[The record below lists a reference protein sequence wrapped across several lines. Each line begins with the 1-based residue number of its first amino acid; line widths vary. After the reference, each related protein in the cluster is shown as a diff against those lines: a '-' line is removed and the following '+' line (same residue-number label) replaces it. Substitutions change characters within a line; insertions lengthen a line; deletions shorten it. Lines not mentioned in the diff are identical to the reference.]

1 MFKNINLLSLNDF
14 FLSLNNRKGNFVFF
28 YRFNGIS
35 NDIMGFIKQY
45 YMSARQN
52 GVIIDGRIPNPT
64 PENLN
69 YLSEMLG
76 SDFMLDKAFLD
87 NKLKKW
93 LPRMS
98 DAQRNN
104 ICSAIFS
111 TFEDM
116 LKSGKNQNI
125 IKNAY
130 IKYMCWLYYKFE
142 RIVGQLGADNI
153 PKILY
158 FGDISQYELQLLTAL
173 SRAGADIVLLNSS
186 GEQNYLKLDS
196 QSTFSTLYNINS
208 GFPQDFSLKQIQK
221 SISDDQNR
229 QRMFGESP
237 NLKPCTNAWLEK
249 PELNEILKTNRG
261 DNKEFFYNAF
271 IVQYGVEDTLLFSS
285 DMCAFYQNLK
295 NRNLLVINNQ
305 LTPPSTDEINTVKRT
320 NYQNIEQ
327 LASHLSQNISYPNN
341 KELEKIMKKAFIDI
355 LLNSQKENTIQKLTS
370 KAVYLLCWLKRYQK
384 DLFTNWNVNSPS
396 AVFILFHP
404 SPSANEELFLN
415 FLSHLPVDVLVIMP
429 DLSQSFTFSGENL
442 LEIRYTNSVSVTAF
456 PSAPAKMKVSTAA
469 YQAEREMDTLLY
481 SDSGMYRD
489 KQHTKADIVTL
500 QTMYEEIFILWEQE
514 LKYRTGFSANG
525 ESVSMPVLFSK
536 VSGVKNGSVSD
547 YWLNIKKL
555 ITPNTIVINS
565 LPWVSS
571 FSPMKQFA
579 TQFLQNGKLQKN
591 KIKSHKNYPYTILR
605 NEMQEHLL
613 DKIQIMLDEKLI
625 RGTYQNGTEYTII
638 ATALNLDKHLLRII
652 QQFDFTK
659 KNPKLLFILT
669 GEKTFSLEESIMV
682 CFLHLI
688 GFDILFFVPTGY
700 QCIEQHFNQ
709 QIINEYQIGDYIYDL
724 PVPNFNEVNEGT
736 LSSILKR
743 FGRSFLNYG
752 IKSS

>member
-98 DAQRNN
+98 DSQRNN

-142 RIVGQLGADNI
+142 RIVGQLGNDDI

-743 FGRSFLNYG
+743 FGRSF
-752 IKSS
+752 

>member
-1 MFKNINLLSLNDF
+1 MFKNINLLSLDDF

-35 NDIMGFIKQY
+35 NDIIDFIKQY

-52 GVIIDGRIPNPT
+52 GVIIDGHIPNPT
-64 PENLN
+64 PENLS

-98 DAQRNN
+98 DLQRNN

-116 LKSGKNQNI
+116 LKMGKNQNI

-142 RIVGQLGADNI
+142 RIVGQLGADNV

-158 FGDISQYELQLLTAL
+158 LGDISQYELQLLIAL
-173 SRAGADIVLLNSS
+173 SRAGADIVILNSA
-186 GEQNYLKLDS
+186 GEQAYLKLDPKS
-196 QSTFSTLYNINS
+196 EFSTLYNINS
-208 GFPQDFSLKQIQK
+208 GFPKDFTLKQIQK
-221 SISDDQNR
+221 LISDEQNR
-229 QRMFGESP
+229 QRIFGENP
-237 NLKPCTNAWLEK
+237 NLKPCTNAWFEK
-249 PELNEILKTNRG
+249 PELSEILKTNRG

-285 DMCAFYQNLK
+285 DMCNFYQNLK

-305 LTPPSTDEINTVKRT
+305 ITPPSTEEINTIKRT

-355 LLNSQKENTIQKLTS
+355 LLNSQKQNTIQKLTS

-384 DLFTNWNVNSPS
+384 DLFANWNINSLP

-442 LEIRYTNSVSVTAF
+442 LEIRYTNSISITAF

-481 SDSGMYRD
+481 SNSGMYRD
-489 KQHTKADIVTL
+489 KQHSKADIITL

-514 LKYRTGFSANG
+514 LKYRTGFSENG
-525 ESVSMPVLFSK
+525 ESVNVPVLFSK
-536 VSGVKNGSVSD
+536 ISGVKNGQISD

-555 ITPNTIVINS
+555 ITQDTIVVNS

-579 TQFLQNGKLQKN
+579 TQFLQNGRLQKN
-591 KIKSHKNYPYTILR
+591 KIKSHKNYQYNILR

-613 DKIQIMLDEKLI
+613 DKIQVMLDEKLI

-638 ATALNLDKHLLRII
+638 ATALNLDKNLLRII
-652 QQFDFTK
+652 QKFDFTK

-669 GEKTFSLEESIMV
+669 SEKTFSLEESILV
-682 CFLHLI
+682 AFLHLI

-700 QCIEQHFNQ
+700 QCIEGYFNQ

-724 PVPNFNEVNEGT
+724 HVPNFNEVNEGT

-743 FGRSFLNYG
+743 FGRSF
-752 IKSS
+752 

>member
-305 LTPPSTDEINTVKRT
+305 LTPPSTDEINAVKRT

-327 LASHLSQNISYPNN
+327 LASHLSQNISYQNN

-456 PSAPAKMKVSTAA
+456 PSAPTKMKVSTAA

-724 PVPNFNEVNEGT
+724 PVPNFNDVNEGT

-743 FGRSFLNYG
+743 FGRSF
-752 IKSS
+752 

>member
-1 MFKNINLLSLNDF
+1 MFKNINLLSLDDF

-35 NDIMGFIKQY
+35 NDIIDFIKQY

-64 PENLN
+64 PENLS

-98 DAQRNN
+98 DLQRNN

-116 LKSGKNQNI
+116 LKMGKNQNI

-142 RIVGQLGADNI
+142 RIVGQLGANNV

-158 FGDISQYELQLLTAL
+158 FGDISQYELQLLIAL
-173 SRAGADIVLLNSS
+173 SRAGADIVLLNSA
-186 GEQNYLKLDS
+186 GEQAYLKLDPKS
-196 QSTFSTLYNINS
+196 EFSTLYNINS
-208 GFPQDFSLKQIQK
+208 GFPKDFTLKQIQK
-221 SISDDQNR
+221 LISDEQNR
-229 QRMFGESP
+229 QRIFGENP
-237 NLKPCTNAWLEK
+237 NLKPCTNAWFEK
-249 PELNEILKTNRG
+249 PELSEILKTNRG

-285 DMCAFYQNLK
+285 DMCNFYQNLK

-305 LTPPSTDEINTVKRT
+305 ITPPSTDEINTIKRT

-355 LLNSQKENTIQKLTS
+355 LLNSQKQNTIQKLTS

-384 DLFTNWNVNSPS
+384 DLFANWNINSLP

-442 LEIRYTNSVSVTAF
+442 FEIRYTNSISITAF

-481 SDSGMYRD
+481 SNSGMYRD
-489 KQHTKADIVTL
+489 KQHSKADIITL

-514 LKYRTGFSANG
+514 LKYRTGFSENG
-525 ESVSMPVLFSK
+525 ESVNVPVLFSK
-536 VSGVKNGSVSD
+536 ISGVKNGQISD

-555 ITPNTIVINS
+555 ITQDTIVINS

-579 TQFLQNGKLQKN
+579 TQFLQNGRLQKN
-591 KIKSHKNYPYTILR
+591 KIKSHKNYQYNILR

-613 DKIQIMLDEKLI
+613 DKIQVMLDEKLI

-638 ATALNLDKHLLRII
+638 ATALNLDKNLLRII
-652 QQFDFTK
+652 QKFDFTK

-669 GEKTFSLEESIMV
+669 SEKTFSLEESILV
-682 CFLHLI
+682 AFLHLI

-700 QCIEQHFNQ
+700 QCIEGYFNQ

-724 PVPNFNEVNEGT
+724 HVPNFNEVNEGT

-743 FGRSFLNYG
+743 FGRSF
-752 IKSS
+752 

>member
-305 LTPPSTDEINTVKRT
+305 LTPPSTDEINAVKRT

-327 LASHLSQNISYPNN
+327 LASHLSQNISYQNN

-724 PVPNFNEVNEGT
+724 PVPNFNDVNEGT

-743 FGRSFLNYG
+743 FGRSF
-752 IKSS
+752 

>member
-1 MFKNINLLSLNDF
+1 MFKNINLLSLDDF

-35 NDIMGFIKQY
+35 NDIIDFIKQY

-64 PENLN
+64 PENLS

-98 DAQRNN
+98 DLQRNN

-116 LKSGKNQNI
+116 LKMGKNQNI

-142 RIVGQLGADNI
+142 RIVGQLGANNV

-158 FGDISQYELQLLTAL
+158 FGDISQYELQLLIAL
-173 SRAGADIVLLNSS
+173 SRAGADIVLLNSA
-186 GEQNYLKLDS
+186 GEQAYLKLDPKS
-196 QSTFSTLYNINS
+196 EFSTLYNINS
-208 GFPQDFSLKQIQK
+208 GFPKDFTLKQIQK
-221 SISDDQNR
+221 LISDEQNR
-229 QRMFGESP
+229 QRIFGENP
-237 NLKPCTNAWLEK
+237 NLKPCTNAWFEK
-249 PELNEILKTNRG
+249 PELSEILKTNRG

-285 DMCAFYQNLK
+285 DMCNFYQNLK

-305 LTPPSTDEINTVKRT
+305 ITPPSTEEINTIKRT

-355 LLNSQKENTIQKLTS
+355 LLNSQKQNTIQKLTS

-384 DLFTNWNVNSPS
+384 DLFANWNMNSLP

-442 LEIRYTNSVSVTAF
+442 LEIRYTNSISITAF

-481 SDSGMYRD
+481 SNSGMYRD
-489 KQHTKADIVTL
+489 KQHSKADIITL

-514 LKYRTGFSANG
+514 LKYRTGFSENG
-525 ESVSMPVLFSK
+525 ESVNVPVLFSK
-536 VSGVKNGSVSD
+536 ISGVKNGQISD

-555 ITPNTIVINS
+555 ITQDTIVINS

-579 TQFLQNGKLQKN
+579 TQFLQNGRLQKN
-591 KIKSHKNYPYTILR
+591 KIKSHKNYQYNILR

-613 DKIQIMLDEKLI
+613 DKIQVMLDEKLI

-638 ATALNLDKHLLRII
+638 ATALNLDKNLLRII
-652 QQFDFTK
+652 QKFDFTK

-669 GEKTFSLEESIMV
+669 SEKTFSLEESILV
-682 CFLHLI
+682 AFLHLI

-700 QCIEQHFNQ
+700 QCIEGYFNQ

-724 PVPNFNEVNEGT
+724 HVPNFNEVNEGT

-743 FGRSFLNYG
+743 FGRSF
-752 IKSS
+752 

>member
-186 GEQNYLKLDS
+186 GEQNYLKLDP
-196 QSTFSTLYNINS
+196 QSAFSTLYNINS

-229 QRMFGESP
+229 QRIFGENP

-682 CFLHLI
+682 YFLHLI

-724 PVPNFNEVNEGT
+724 PVPNFNDVNEGT

-743 FGRSFLNYG
+743 FGRSF
-752 IKSS
+752 

>member
-1 MFKNINLLSLNDF
+1 MFKNINLLSLDDF

-35 NDIMGFIKQY
+35 NDIIDFIKQY

-52 GVIIDGRIPNPT
+52 GVIIDGHIPNPT
-64 PENLN
+64 PENLS

-98 DAQRNN
+98 DLQRNN

-116 LKSGKNQNI
+116 LKMGKNQNI

-142 RIVGQLGADNI
+142 RIVGQLGADNV

-158 FGDISQYELQLLTAL
+158 FGDISQYELQLLIAL
-173 SRAGADIVLLNSS
+173 SRAGADIVLLNSA
-186 GEQNYLKLDS
+186 GEQAYLKLDPKS
-196 QSTFSTLYNINS
+196 EFSTLYNINS
-208 GFPQDFSLKQIQK
+208 GFPKDFTLKQIQK
-221 SISDDQNR
+221 LISDEQNR
-229 QRMFGESP
+229 QRIFGENP
-237 NLKPCTNAWLEK
+237 NLKPCTNAWFEK
-249 PELNEILKTNRG
+249 PELSEILKTNRG

-285 DMCAFYQNLK
+285 DMCNFYQNLK

-305 LTPPSTDEINTVKRT
+305 ITPPSTEEINAIKRT

-355 LLNSQKENTIQKLTS
+355 LLNSQKQNTIQKLTS

-384 DLFTNWNVNSPS
+384 DLFANWNINSLP

-442 LEIRYTNSVSVTAF
+442 LEIRYTNSISITAF

-481 SDSGMYRD
+481 SNSGMYRD
-489 KQHTKADIVTL
+489 KQHSKADIITL

-514 LKYRTGFSANG
+514 LKYRTGFSENG
-525 ESVSMPVLFSK
+525 ESVNVPVLFSK
-536 VSGVKNGSVSD
+536 ISGVKNGQISD

-555 ITPNTIVINS
+555 ITQDTIVINS

-579 TQFLQNGKLQKN
+579 TQFLQNGRLQKN
-591 KIKSHKNYPYTILR
+591 KIKSHKNYQYNILR

-613 DKIQIMLDEKLI
+613 DKIQVMLDEKLI

-638 ATALNLDKHLLRII
+638 ATALNLDKNLLRII
-652 QQFDFTK
+652 QKFDFTK

-669 GEKTFSLEESIMV
+669 SEKTFSLEESILV
-682 CFLHLI
+682 AFLHLI

-700 QCIEQHFNQ
+700 QCIEGYFNQ

-724 PVPNFNEVNEGT
+724 HVPNFNEVNEGT

-743 FGRSFLNYG
+743 FGRSF
-752 IKSS
+752 

>member
-1 MFKNINLLSLNDF
+1 MFKNINLLSLDDF

-35 NDIMGFIKQY
+35 NDIIDFIKQY

-52 GVIIDGRIPNPT
+52 GVIIDGHIPNPT
-64 PENLN
+64 PENLS

-98 DAQRNN
+98 DLQRNN

-116 LKSGKNQNI
+116 LKMGKNQNI
-125 IKNAY
+125 IKNTY

-142 RIVGQLGADNI
+142 RIVGQLGADNV

-158 FGDISQYELQLLTAL
+158 FGDISQYELQLLIAL
-173 SRAGADIVLLNSS
+173 SRAGADIVLLNSA
-186 GEQNYLKLDS
+186 GEQAYLKLDQKS
-196 QSTFSTLYNINS
+196 EFSTLYNINS
-208 GFPQDFSLKQIQK
+208 GFPKDFTLKQIQK
-221 SISDDQNR
+221 LISDEQNR
-229 QRMFGESP
+229 QRIFGENP
-237 NLKPCTNAWLEK
+237 NLKPCTNAWFEK
-249 PELNEILKTNRG
+249 PELSEILKTNRG

-285 DMCAFYQNLK
+285 DMCNFYQNLK

-305 LTPPSTDEINTVKRT
+305 ITPPSTDEINTIKRT

-355 LLNSQKENTIQKLTS
+355 LLNSQKQNTIQKLTS

-384 DLFTNWNVNSPS
+384 DLFANWNINSLP

-415 FLSHLPVDVLVIMP
+415 FLSHLPVDVLVTMP

-442 LEIRYTNSVSVTAF
+442 LEIRYTNSISITAF

-481 SDSGMYRD
+481 SNSGMYRD
-489 KQHTKADIVTL
+489 KQHSKADIITL

-514 LKYRTGFSANG
+514 LKYRTGFSENG
-525 ESVSMPVLFSK
+525 ESVNVPVLFSK
-536 VSGVKNGSVSD
+536 ISGVKNGQISD

-555 ITPNTIVINS
+555 ITQDTIVINS

-579 TQFLQNGKLQKN
+579 TQFLQNGRLQKN
-591 KIKSHKNYPYTILR
+591 KIKSHKNYQYNILR

-613 DKIQIMLDEKLI
+613 DKIQVMLDEKLI

-638 ATALNLDKHLLRII
+638 ATALNLDKNLLRII
-652 QQFDFTK
+652 QKFDFTK

-669 GEKTFSLEESIMV
+669 SEKTFSLEESILV
-682 CFLHLI
+682 AFLHLI

-700 QCIEQHFNQ
+700 QCIEGYFNQ

-724 PVPNFNEVNEGT
+724 HVPNFNEVNEGT

-743 FGRSFLNYG
+743 FGRSF
-752 IKSS
+752 

>member
-1 MFKNINLLSLNDF
+1 MFKNINLLSLDDF

-35 NDIMGFIKQY
+35 NDIIDFIKQY

-64 PENLN
+64 PENLS

-98 DAQRNN
+98 DLQRNN

-116 LKSGKNQNI
+116 LKMGKNQNI

-142 RIVGQLGADNI
+142 RIVGQLGANNV

-158 FGDISQYELQLLTAL
+158 FGDISQYELQLLIAL
-173 SRAGADIVLLNSS
+173 SRAGADIVLLNSA
-186 GEQNYLKLDS
+186 GEQAYLKLDPKS
-196 QSTFSTLYNINS
+196 EFSTLYNINS
-208 GFPQDFSLKQIQK
+208 GFPKDFTLKQIQK
-221 SISDDQNR
+221 LISDEQNR
-229 QRMFGESP
+229 QRIFGENP
-237 NLKPCTNAWLEK
+237 NLKPCTNAWFEK
-249 PELNEILKTNRG
+249 PELSEILKTNRG

-285 DMCAFYQNLK
+285 DMCNFYQNLK

-305 LTPPSTDEINTVKRT
+305 ITPPSTEEINTIKRT

-355 LLNSQKENTIQKLTS
+355 LLNSQKQNTIQKLTS

-384 DLFTNWNVNSPS
+384 DLFANWNINSLP

-442 LEIRYTNSVSVTAF
+442 LEIRYTNSISITAF

-481 SDSGMYRD
+481 SNSGMYRD
-489 KQHTKADIVTL
+489 KQHSKADIITL

-514 LKYRTGFSANG
+514 LKYRTGFSENG
-525 ESVSMPVLFSK
+525 ESVNVPVLFSK
-536 VSGVKNGSVSD
+536 ISGVKNGQISD

-555 ITPNTIVINS
+555 ITQDTIVINS

-579 TQFLQNGKLQKN
+579 TQFLQNGRLQKN
-591 KIKSHKNYPYTILR
+591 KIKSHKNYQYNILR

-613 DKIQIMLDEKLI
+613 DKIQVMLDEKLI

-638 ATALNLDKHLLRII
+638 ATALNLDKNLLRII
-652 QQFDFTK
+652 QKFDFTK

-669 GEKTFSLEESIMV
+669 SEKTFSLEESILV
-682 CFLHLI
+682 AFLHLI

-700 QCIEQHFNQ
+700 QCIEGYFNQ

-724 PVPNFNEVNEGT
+724 HVPNFNEVNEGT

-743 FGRSFLNYG
+743 FGRSF
-752 IKSS
+752 

>member
-1 MFKNINLLSLNDF
+1 MFKNINLLSLDDF

-35 NDIMGFIKQY
+35 NDIIDFIKQY

-52 GVIIDGRIPNPT
+52 GVIIDGHIPNPT
-64 PENLN
+64 PENLS

-98 DAQRNN
+98 DLQRNN

-116 LKSGKNQNI
+116 LKMGKNQNI

-142 RIVGQLGADNI
+142 RIVGQLGADNV

-158 FGDISQYELQLLTAL
+158 FGDISQYELQLLIAL
-173 SRAGADIVLLNSS
+173 SRAGADIVLLNSA
-186 GEQNYLKLDS
+186 GEQAYLKLDQKS
-196 QSTFSTLYNINS
+196 EFSTLYNINS
-208 GFPQDFSLKQIQK
+208 GFPKDFTLKQIQK
-221 SISDDQNR
+221 LISDEQNR
-229 QRMFGESP
+229 QRIFGENP
-237 NLKPCTNAWLEK
+237 NLKPCTNAWFEK
-249 PELNEILKTNRG
+249 PELSEILKTNRG

-285 DMCAFYQNLK
+285 DMCNFYQNLK

-305 LTPPSTDEINTVKRT
+305 ITPPSTEEINAIKRT

-355 LLNSQKENTIQKLTS
+355 LLNSQKQNTIQKLTS

-384 DLFTNWNVNSPS
+384 DLFANWNINSLP

-442 LEIRYTNSVSVTAF
+442 LEIRYTNSISITAF

-481 SDSGMYRD
+481 SNSGMYRD
-489 KQHTKADIVTL
+489 KQHSKADIITL

-514 LKYRTGFSANG
+514 LKYRTGFSENG
-525 ESVSMPVLFSK
+525 ESVNVPVLFSK
-536 VSGVKNGSVSD
+536 ISGVKNGQISD

-555 ITPNTIVINS
+555 ITQDTIVVNS

-579 TQFLQNGKLQKN
+579 TQFLQNGRLQKN
-591 KIKSHKNYPYTILR
+591 KIKSHKNYQYNILR

-613 DKIQIMLDEKLI
+613 DKIQVMLDEKLI

-638 ATALNLDKHLLRII
+638 ATALNLDKNLLRII
-652 QQFDFTK
+652 QKFDFTK

-669 GEKTFSLEESIMV
+669 SEKTFSLEESILV
-682 CFLHLI
+682 AFLHLI

-700 QCIEQHFNQ
+700 QCIEGYFNQ

-724 PVPNFNEVNEGT
+724 HVPNFNEVNEGT

-743 FGRSFLNYG
+743 FGRSF
-752 IKSS
+752 

>member
-98 DAQRNN
+98 DSQRNN

-116 LKSGKNQNI
+116 LKAGKNQNI
-125 IKNAY
+125 IKNVY

-142 RIVGQLGADNI
+142 RIVGQLGADNM

-186 GEQNYLKLDS
+186 GEQNYLKLDP
-196 QSTFSTLYNINS
+196 QSAFSTLYNINS

-229 QRMFGESP
+229 QRIFGENP

-724 PVPNFNEVNEGT
+724 PVPNFNDVNEGT

-743 FGRSFLNYG
+743 FGRSF
-752 IKSS
+752 

>member
-229 QRMFGESP
+229 QRIFGENP

-305 LTPPSTDEINTVKRT
+305 LTPPSTDEINAVKRT

-327 LASHLSQNISYPNN
+327 LASHLSQNISYQNN

-442 LEIRYTNSVSVTAF
+442 LEIRYKNSVSVTAF

-743 FGRSFLNYG
+743 FGRSF
-752 IKSS
+752 

>member
-1 MFKNINLLSLNDF
+1 MFKNINLLSLDDF

-35 NDIMGFIKQY
+35 NDIIDFIKQY
-45 YMSARQN
+45 YMSALQN

-64 PENLN
+64 PENLS

-98 DAQRNN
+98 DLQRNN

-116 LKSGKNQNI
+116 LKMGKNQNI

-142 RIVGQLGADNI
+142 RIVGQLGANNV

-158 FGDISQYELQLLTAL
+158 FGDISQYELQLLIAL
-173 SRAGADIVLLNSS
+173 SRAGADIVILNSA
-186 GEQNYLKLDS
+186 GEQAYLKLDPKS
-196 QSTFSTLYNINS
+196 EFSTLYNINS
-208 GFPQDFSLKQIQK
+208 GFPKDFTLKQIQK
-221 SISDDQNR
+221 LISDEQNR
-229 QRMFGESP
+229 QRIFGENP
-237 NLKPCTNAWLEK
+237 NFKPCTNAWFEK
-249 PELNEILKTNRG
+249 PELSEILKTNRG

-285 DMCAFYQNLK
+285 DMCNFYQNLK

-305 LTPPSTDEINTVKRT
+305 ITPPSTEEINTIKRT

-355 LLNSQKENTIQKLTS
+355 LLNSQKQNTIQKLTS

-384 DLFTNWNVNSPS
+384 DLFANWNINSLP

-442 LEIRYTNSVSVTAF
+442 LEIRYTNSISITAF

-481 SDSGMYRD
+481 SNSGMYRD
-489 KQHTKADIVTL
+489 KQHSKADIITL

-514 LKYRTGFSANG
+514 LKYRTGFSENG
-525 ESVSMPVLFSK
+525 ESVNVPVLFSK
-536 VSGVKNGSVSD
+536 ISGVKNGQISD

-555 ITPNTIVINS
+555 ITQDTIVVNS

-579 TQFLQNGKLQKN
+579 TQFLQNGRLQKN
-591 KIKSHKNYPYTILR
+591 KIKSHKNYQYNILR

-613 DKIQIMLDEKLI
+613 DKIQVMLDEKLI

-638 ATALNLDKHLLRII
+638 ATALNLDKNLLRII
-652 QQFDFTK
+652 QKFDFTK

-669 GEKTFSLEESIMV
+669 SEKTFSLEESILV
-682 CFLHLI
+682 AFLHLI

-700 QCIEQHFNQ
+700 QCIEGYFNQ

-724 PVPNFNEVNEGT
+724 HVPNFNEVNEGT

-743 FGRSFLNYG
+743 FGRSF
-752 IKSS
+752 

>member
-98 DAQRNN
+98 DSQRNN

-743 FGRSFLNYG
+743 FGRSF
-752 IKSS
+752 

>member
-1 MFKNINLLSLNDF
+1 MFKNINLISLNDF

-35 NDIMGFIKQY
+35 SDVQNFIKQY
-45 YMSARQN
+45 YICARQN
-52 GVIIDGRIPNPT
+52 GVVIDGHIPNPT
-64 PENLN
+64 PENLS

-76 SDFMLDKAFLD
+76 SDFKLDKVFLD
-87 NKLKKW
+87 LKLRKW

-98 DAQRNN
+98 DSQRNN

-111 TFEDM
+111 TFDDM
-116 LKSGKNQNI
+116 LKAGKNENI

-142 RIVGQLGADNI
+142 RIVSQLGKDDI

-158 FGDISQYELQLLTAL
+158 FGEISQYELQLLVAL
-173 SRAGADIVLLNSS
+173 SRAGADIVLLNQS
-186 GEQNYLKLDS
+186 GEQAYLKLDPKGE
-196 QSTFSTLYNINS
+196 FSTLYNLIS
-208 GFPQDFSLKQIQK
+208 GFPRDFSLKQIQK
-221 SISDDQNR
+221 LISDEQNR
-229 QRMFGESP
+229 QRIFGENP
-237 NLKPCTNAWLEK
+237 KLKPCTNAWMDKLEISQ
-249 PELNEILKTNRG
+249 ILKTNRG

-271 IVQYGVEDTLLFSS
+271 IVQYGVEDSLLFSS
-285 DMCAFYQNLK
+285 DMCNFYQNLK
-295 NRNLLVINNQ
+295 NRNLLVINNE
-305 LTPPSTDEINTVKRT
+305 LTSPSTDEINGIKRT

-327 LASHLSQNISYPNN
+327 LISHLGQNISFTNN
-341 KELEKIMKKAFIDI
+341 KELESIIKKAFIDI
-355 LLNSQKENTIQKLTS
+355 LLASQKQNTIQKLTS

-384 DLFTNWNVNSPS
+384 DLFSNWNINSPP

-404 SPSANEELFLN
+404 KPSANEELFLN

-442 LEIRYTNSVSVTAF
+442 LEIRYTNSVSITSF

-489 KQHTKADIVTL
+489 KQYAKADIITL
-500 QTMYEEIFILWEQE
+500 QTMYEEIFILWDQE
-514 LKYRTGFSANG
+514 LKYRTGFSVNQN
-525 ESVSMPVLFSK
+525 SVSIPVLFGK
-536 VSGVKNGSVSD
+536 VSGVKNGQISD

-555 ITPNTIVINS
+555 ITSDTIVINK
-565 LPWVSS
+565 LPWVSN
-571 FSPMKQFA
+571 FSPVKQFA
-579 TQFLQNGKLQKN
+579 TQFLQNGRLQRN
-591 KIKSHKNYPYTILR
+591 KIKSHKSYQYAILR

-613 DKIQIMLDEKLI
+613 DKIQILLDEKLI
-625 RGTYQNGTEYTII
+625 HGTYQNGTEYTII
-638 ATALNLDKHLLRII
+638 ATALNLDKNLLRTI
-652 QQFDFTK
+652 QKFDFTK

-669 GEKTFSLEESIMV
+669 GEKTLSLEESIMV
-682 CFLHLI
+682 AFLHLI

-700 QCIEQHFNQ
+700 QCIEQHFSQ

-724 PVPNFNEVNEGT
+724 PVPNFNEVHEGGF
-736 LSSILKR
+736 SSILKR
-743 FGRSFLNYG
+743 FGRSL
-752 IKSS
+752 

>member
-1 MFKNINLLSLNDF
+1 MFKNINLLSLDDF

-35 NDIMGFIKQY
+35 NDIIDFIKQY

-52 GVIIDGRIPNPT
+52 GVIIDGHIPNPT
-64 PENLN
+64 PENLS

-98 DAQRNN
+98 DLQRNN

-116 LKSGKNQNI
+116 LKMGKNQNI
-125 IKNAY
+125 IKNTY

-142 RIVGQLGADNI
+142 RIVGQLGADNV

-158 FGDISQYELQLLTAL
+158 FGDISQYELQLLIAL
-173 SRAGADIVLLNSS
+173 SRAGADIVLLNSA
-186 GEQNYLKLDS
+186 GEQAYLKLDQKS
-196 QSTFSTLYNINS
+196 EFSTLYNINS
-208 GFPQDFSLKQIQK
+208 GFPKDFTLKQIQK
-221 SISDDQNR
+221 LISDEQNR
-229 QRMFGESP
+229 QRIFGENP
-237 NLKPCTNAWLEK
+237 NLKPCTNAWFEK
-249 PELNEILKTNRG
+249 PELSEILKTNRG

-285 DMCAFYQNLK
+285 DMCNFYQNLK

-305 LTPPSTDEINTVKRT
+305 ITPPSTEEINAIKRT

-355 LLNSQKENTIQKLTS
+355 LLNSQKQNTIQKLTS

-384 DLFTNWNVNSPS
+384 DLFANWNINSLP

-442 LEIRYTNSVSVTAF
+442 LEIRYTNSISITAF

-481 SDSGMYRD
+481 SNSGMYRD
-489 KQHTKADIVTL
+489 KQHSKADIITL

-514 LKYRTGFSANG
+514 LKYRTGFSENG
-525 ESVSMPVLFSK
+525 ESVNVPVLFSK
-536 VSGVKNGSVSD
+536 ISGVKNGQISD

-555 ITPNTIVINS
+555 ITQDTIVVNS

-579 TQFLQNGKLQKN
+579 TQFLQNGRLQKN
-591 KIKSHKNYPYTILR
+591 KIKSHKNYQYNILR

-613 DKIQIMLDEKLI
+613 DKIQVMLDEKLI

-638 ATALNLDKHLLRII
+638 ATALNLDKNLLRII
-652 QQFDFTK
+652 QKFDFTK

-669 GEKTFSLEESIMV
+669 SEKTFSLEESILV
-682 CFLHLI
+682 AFLHLI

-700 QCIEQHFNQ
+700 QCIEGYFNQ

-724 PVPNFNEVNEGT
+724 HVPNFNEVNEGT

-743 FGRSFLNYG
+743 FGRSF
-752 IKSS
+752 

>member
-98 DAQRNN
+98 DSQRNN

-116 LKSGKNQNI
+116 LKAGKNQNI
-125 IKNAY
+125 IKNVY

-142 RIVGQLGADNI
+142 RIVGQLGADNM

-186 GEQNYLKLDS
+186 GEQNYLKLDP
-196 QSTFSTLYNINS
+196 QSAFSTLYNINS

-229 QRMFGESP
+229 QRIFGENP

-285 DMCAFYQNLK
+285 DMCAFYKNLK

-743 FGRSFLNYG
+743 FGRSF
-752 IKSS
+752 

>member
-1 MFKNINLLSLNDF
+1 MFKNINLLSLDDF

-35 NDIMGFIKQY
+35 NDIIDFIKQY

-64 PENLN
+64 PENLS

-98 DAQRNN
+98 DLQRNN

-116 LKSGKNQNI
+116 LKMGKNQNI

-142 RIVGQLGADNI
+142 RIVGQLGADNV

-158 FGDISQYELQLLTAL
+158 FGDISQYELQLLIAL
-173 SRAGADIVLLNSS
+173 SRAGADIVLLNSA
-186 GEQNYLKLDS
+186 GEQAYLKLDQKS
-196 QSTFSTLYNINS
+196 EFSTLYNINS
-208 GFPQDFSLKQIQK
+208 GFPKDFTLKQIQK
-221 SISDDQNR
+221 LISDEQNR
-229 QRMFGESP
+229 QRIFGENP
-237 NLKPCTNAWLEK
+237 NLKPCTNAWFEK
-249 PELNEILKTNRG
+249 PELSEILKTNRG

-285 DMCAFYQNLK
+285 DMCNFYQNLK

-305 LTPPSTDEINTVKRT
+305 ITSPSTEEINAIKRT

-355 LLNSQKENTIQKLTS
+355 LLSSQKQNTIQKLTS

-384 DLFTNWNVNSPS
+384 DLFANWNINSLP

-442 LEIRYTNSVSVTAF
+442 LEIRYTNSISITAF

-481 SDSGMYRD
+481 SNSGMYRD
-489 KQHTKADIVTL
+489 KQHSKADIITL

-514 LKYRTGFSANG
+514 LKYRTGFSENG
-525 ESVSMPVLFSK
+525 ESVNVPVLFSK
-536 VSGVKNGSVSD
+536 ISGVKNGQISD

-555 ITPNTIVINS
+555 ITQDTIVINS

-579 TQFLQNGKLQKN
+579 TQFLQNGRLQKN
-591 KIKSHKNYPYTILR
+591 KIKSHKNYQYNILR

-613 DKIQIMLDEKLI
+613 DKIQVMLDEKLI

-638 ATALNLDKHLLRII
+638 ATALNLDKNLLRII
-652 QQFDFTK
+652 QKFDFTK

-669 GEKTFSLEESIMV
+669 SEKTFSLEESILV
-682 CFLHLI
+682 AFLHLI

-700 QCIEQHFNQ
+700 QCVEGYFNQ

-724 PVPNFNEVNEGT
+724 HVPNFNEVNEGT

-743 FGRSFLNYG
+743 FGRSF
-752 IKSS
+752 

>member
-1 MFKNINLLSLNDF
+1 MFKNINLLSLDDF

-35 NDIMGFIKQY
+35 NDIIDFIKQY

-52 GVIIDGRIPNPT
+52 GVIIDGHIPNPT
-64 PENLN
+64 PENLS

-98 DAQRNN
+98 DLQRNN

-116 LKSGKNQNI
+116 LKMGKNQNI
-125 IKNAY
+125 IKNTY

-142 RIVGQLGADNI
+142 RIVGQLGADNV

-158 FGDISQYELQLLTAL
+158 FGDISQYELQLLIAL
-173 SRAGADIVLLNSS
+173 SRAGADIVLLNSA
-186 GEQNYLKLDS
+186 GEQAYLKLDQKS
-196 QSTFSTLYNINS
+196 EFSTLYNINS
-208 GFPQDFSLKQIQK
+208 GFPKDFTLKQIQK
-221 SISDDQNR
+221 LISDEQNR
-229 QRMFGESP
+229 KRIFGENP
-237 NLKPCTNAWLEK
+237 NLKPCTNAWFEK
-249 PELNEILKTNRG
+249 PELSEILKTNRG

-285 DMCAFYQNLK
+285 DMCNFYQNLK

-305 LTPPSTDEINTVKRT
+305 ITPPSTDEINTIKRT

-355 LLNSQKENTIQKLTS
+355 LLNSQKQNTIQKLTS

-384 DLFTNWNVNSPS
+384 DLFANWNINSLP

-415 FLSHLPVDVLVIMP
+415 FLSHLPVDVLVTMP

-442 LEIRYTNSVSVTAF
+442 LEIRYTNSISITAF

-481 SDSGMYRD
+481 SNSGMYRD
-489 KQHTKADIVTL
+489 KQHSKADIITL

-514 LKYRTGFSANG
+514 LKYRTGFSENG
-525 ESVSMPVLFSK
+525 ESVNVPVLFSK
-536 VSGVKNGSVSD
+536 VSGVKNGQISD

-555 ITPNTIVINS
+555 ITQDTIVVNS

-579 TQFLQNGKLQKN
+579 TQFLQNGRLQKN
-591 KIKSHKNYPYTILR
+591 KIKSHKNYQYNILR

-613 DKIQIMLDEKLI
+613 DKIQVMLDEKLI

-638 ATALNLDKHLLRII
+638 ATALNLDKNLLRII
-652 QQFDFTK
+652 QKFDFTK

-669 GEKTFSLEESIMV
+669 SEKTFSLEESILV
-682 CFLHLI
+682 AFLHLI

-700 QCIEQHFNQ
+700 QCIEGYFNQ

-724 PVPNFNEVNEGT
+724 HVPNFNEVNEGT

-743 FGRSFLNYG
+743 FGRSF
-752 IKSS
+752 

>member
-64 PENLN
+64 PENLS

-76 SDFMLDKAFLD
+76 SDFMLDKSFLD

-142 RIVGQLGADNI
+142 RIVGQLGADNV

-186 GEQNYLKLDS
+186 GEQNYLKLDP
-196 QSTFSTLYNINS
+196 QSEFSTLYNINS

-221 SISDDQNR
+221 LISEDQNR
-229 QRMFGESP
+229 ERIFGESP

-249 PELNEILKTNRG
+249 PELNEVLKTNRG

-285 DMCAFYQNLK
+285 DMCTFYQNLK
-295 NRNLLVINNQ
+295 NRDLLVINNQ
-305 LTPPSTDEINTVKRT
+305 LTPPSTEEINAVKRT
-320 NYQNIEQ
+320 NYQNVEQ
-327 LASHLSQNISYPNN
+327 LASHLSQNISYPIN

-355 LLNSQKENTIQKLTS
+355 LLESQKQNTIQKLTS

-384 DLFTNWNVNSPS
+384 DLFTNWNVNSLP

-415 FLSHLPVDVLVIMP
+415 FLSRLPVDVLVIMP

-481 SDSGMYRD
+481 SDSGIYRD

-613 DKIQIMLDEKLI
+613 DKIQIILDEKLI

-638 ATALNLDKHLLRII
+638 ATALNLDKQLLRII

-724 PVPNFNEVNEGT
+724 SVPNFNDVNEGA

-743 FGRSFLNYG
+743 FGRSF
-752 IKSS
+752 

>member
-305 LTPPSTDEINTVKRT
+305 LTPPSTDEINAVKRT

-327 LASHLSQNISYPNN
+327 LASHLSQNISYQNN

-743 FGRSFLNYG
+743 FGRSF
-752 IKSS
+752 

>member
-1 MFKNINLLSLNDF
+1 MFKNINLLSLDDF

-35 NDIMGFIKQY
+35 NDIIDFIKQY
-45 YMSARQN
+45 YMSALQN

-64 PENLN
+64 PENLS

-98 DAQRNN
+98 DLQRNN

-116 LKSGKNQNI
+116 LKMGKNQNI

-142 RIVGQLGADNI
+142 RIVGQLGADNV

-158 FGDISQYELQLLTAL
+158 FGDISQYELQLLIAL
-173 SRAGADIVLLNSS
+173 SRAGADIVLLNSA
-186 GEQNYLKLDS
+186 GEQAYLKLDPKS
-196 QSTFSTLYNINS
+196 EFSTLYNINS
-208 GFPQDFSLKQIQK
+208 GFPKDFTLKQIQK
-221 SISDDQNR
+221 LISDEQNR
-229 QRMFGESP
+229 QRIFRENP
-237 NLKPCTNAWLEK
+237 NLKPCTNAWFEK
-249 PELNEILKTNRG
+249 PELSEILKTNRG

-285 DMCAFYQNLK
+285 DMCNFYQNLK

-305 LTPPSTDEINTVKRT
+305 ITPPSTEEINAIKRT

-355 LLNSQKENTIQKLTS
+355 LLNSQKQNTIQKLTS

-384 DLFTNWNVNSPS
+384 DLFANWNINSLP

-442 LEIRYTNSVSVTAF
+442 LEIRYTNSISITAF

-481 SDSGMYRD
+481 SNSGMYRD
-489 KQHTKADIVTL
+489 KQHSKADIITL

-514 LKYRTGFSANG
+514 LKYRTGFSENG
-525 ESVSMPVLFSK
+525 ESVNVPVLFSK
-536 VSGVKNGSVSD
+536 ISGVKNGQISD

-555 ITPNTIVINS
+555 ITQDTIVVNS

-579 TQFLQNGKLQKN
+579 TQFLQNGRLQKN
-591 KIKSHKNYPYTILR
+591 KIKSHKNYQYNILR

-613 DKIQIMLDEKLI
+613 DKIQVMLDEKLI

-638 ATALNLDKHLLRII
+638 ATALNLDKNLLRII
-652 QQFDFTK
+652 QKFDFTK

-669 GEKTFSLEESIMV
+669 SEKTFSLEESILV
-682 CFLHLI
+682 AFLHLI

-700 QCIEQHFNQ
+700 QCIEGYFNQ

-724 PVPNFNEVNEGT
+724 HVPNFNEVNEGT

-743 FGRSFLNYG
+743 FGRSF
-752 IKSS
+752 

>member
-1 MFKNINLLSLNDF
+1 MFKNINLLSLDDF

-35 NDIMGFIKQY
+35 NDIIDFIKQY
-45 YMSARQN
+45 YMSALQN

-64 PENLN
+64 PENLS

-98 DAQRNN
+98 DLQRNN

-116 LKSGKNQNI
+116 LKMGKNQNI

-142 RIVGQLGADNI
+142 RIVGQLGADNV

-158 FGDISQYELQLLTAL
+158 LGDISQYELQLLIAL
-173 SRAGADIVLLNSS
+173 SRAGADIVLLNSA
-186 GEQNYLKLDS
+186 GEQAYLKLDPKS
-196 QSTFSTLYNINS
+196 EFSTLYNINS
-208 GFPQDFSLKQIQK
+208 GFPKDFTLKQIQK
-221 SISDDQNR
+221 LISDEQNR
-229 QRMFGESP
+229 QRIFGENP
-237 NLKPCTNAWLEK
+237 NLKPCTNAWFEK
-249 PELNEILKTNRG
+249 PELSEILKTNRG

-285 DMCAFYQNLK
+285 DMCNFYQNLK

-305 LTPPSTDEINTVKRT
+305 ITPPSTEEINAIKRN

-341 KELEKIMKKAFIDI
+341 KELEKIMKKTFIDI
-355 LLNSQKENTIQKLTS
+355 LLNSQKQNTIQKLTS

-384 DLFTNWNVNSPS
+384 DLFANWNINSLP

-442 LEIRYTNSVSVTAF
+442 LEIRYTNSISITAF

-481 SDSGMYRD
+481 SNSGMYRD
-489 KQHTKADIVTL
+489 KQHSKADIITL

-514 LKYRTGFSANG
+514 LKYRTGFSENG
-525 ESVSMPVLFSK
+525 ESVNVPVLFSK
-536 VSGVKNGSVSD
+536 ISGVKNGQISD

-555 ITPNTIVINS
+555 ITQDTIVINS

-579 TQFLQNGKLQKN
+579 TQFLQNGRLQKN
-591 KIKSHKNYPYTILR
+591 KIKSHKNYQYNILR

-613 DKIQIMLDEKLI
+613 DKIQVMLDEKLI

-638 ATALNLDKHLLRII
+638 ATALNLDKNLLRII
-652 QQFDFTK
+652 QKFDFTK

-669 GEKTFSLEESIMV
+669 SEKTFSLEESILV
-682 CFLHLI
+682 AFLHLI

-700 QCIEQHFNQ
+700 QCIEGYFNQ

-724 PVPNFNEVNEGT
+724 HVPNFNEVNEGT

-743 FGRSFLNYG
+743 FGRSF
-752 IKSS
+752 

>member
-1 MFKNINLLSLNDF
+1 M
-14 FLSLNNRKGNFVFF
+14 
-28 YRFNGIS
+28 
-35 NDIMGFIKQY
+35 
-45 YMSARQN
+45 
-52 GVIIDGRIPNPT
+52 
-64 PENLN
+64 
-69 YLSEMLG
+69 
-76 SDFMLDKAFLD
+76 
-87 NKLKKW
+87 
-93 LPRMS
+93 
-98 DAQRNN
+98 
-104 ICSAIFS
+104 
-111 TFEDM
+111 
-116 LKSGKNQNI
+116 
-125 IKNAY
+125 
-130 IKYMCWLYYKFE
+130 
-142 RIVGQLGADNI
+142 
-153 PKILY
+153 
-158 FGDISQYELQLLTAL
+158 
-173 SRAGADIVLLNSS
+173 
-186 GEQNYLKLDS
+186 
-196 QSTFSTLYNINS
+196 
-208 GFPQDFSLKQIQK
+208 
-221 SISDDQNR
+221 
-229 QRMFGESP
+229 
-237 NLKPCTNAWLEK
+237 
-249 PELNEILKTNRG
+249 
-261 DNKEFFYNAF
+261 
-271 IVQYGVEDTLLFSS
+271 
-285 DMCAFYQNLK
+285 
-295 NRNLLVINNQ
+295 
-305 LTPPSTDEINTVKRT
+305 
-320 NYQNIEQ
+320 
-327 LASHLSQNISYPNN
+327 
-341 KELEKIMKKAFIDI
+341 
-355 LLNSQKENTIQKLTS
+355 
-370 KAVYLLCWLKRYQK
+370 LCWLKRYQK

-688 GFDILFFVPTGY
+688 GFDILFLLV
-700 QCIEQHFNQ
+700 IS
-709 QIINEYQIGDYIYDL
+709 
-724 PVPNFNEVNEGT
+724 V
-736 LSSILKR
+736 
-743 FGRSFLNYG
+743 
-752 IKSS
+752 

>member
-1 MFKNINLLSLNDF
+1 MFKNINLLSLDDF

-35 NDIMGFIKQY
+35 NDIIDFIKQY

-64 PENLN
+64 PENLS

-98 DAQRNN
+98 DLQRNN

-116 LKSGKNQNI
+116 LKMGKNQNI

-142 RIVGQLGADNI
+142 RIAGQLGADNV

-158 FGDISQYELQLLTAL
+158 FGDISQYELQLLIAL
-173 SRAGADIVLLNSS
+173 SRAGADIVLLNSA
-186 GEQNYLKLDS
+186 GEQAYLKLDPKS
-196 QSTFSTLYNINS
+196 EFSTLYNINS
-208 GFPQDFSLKQIQK
+208 GFPKDFTLKQIQK
-221 SISDDQNR
+221 LISDEQNR
-229 QRMFGESP
+229 QRIFGENP
-237 NLKPCTNAWLEK
+237 NLKPCTNAWFEK
-249 PELNEILKTNRG
+249 PELSEILKTNRG

-285 DMCAFYQNLK
+285 DMCNFYQNLK

-305 LTPPSTDEINTVKRT
+305 ITPPSTEEINTIKRT

-327 LASHLSQNISYPNN
+327 LASHLSKNISYPNN

-355 LLNSQKENTIQKLTS
+355 LLNSQKQNTIQKLTS

-384 DLFTNWNVNSPS
+384 DLFANWNINSLP

-442 LEIRYTNSVSVTAF
+442 LEIRYTNSISITAF

-481 SDSGMYRD
+481 SNSGMYRD
-489 KQHTKADIVTL
+489 KQHSKADIITL

-514 LKYRTGFSANG
+514 LKYRTGFSENG
-525 ESVSMPVLFSK
+525 ESVNVPVLFSK
-536 VSGVKNGSVSD
+536 ISGVKNGQISD

-555 ITPNTIVINS
+555 ITQDTIVINS

-579 TQFLQNGKLQKN
+579 TQFLQNGRLQKN
-591 KIKSHKNYPYTILR
+591 KIKSHKNYQYNILR

-613 DKIQIMLDEKLI
+613 DKIQVMLDEKLI

-638 ATALNLDKHLLRII
+638 ATALNLDKNLLRII
-652 QQFDFTK
+652 QKFDFTK

-669 GEKTFSLEESIMV
+669 SEKTFSLEESILV
-682 CFLHLI
+682 AFLHLI

-700 QCIEQHFNQ
+700 QCIEGYFNQ

-724 PVPNFNEVNEGT
+724 HVPNFNEVNEGT

-743 FGRSFLNYG
+743 FGRSF
-752 IKSS
+752 

>member
-1 MFKNINLLSLNDF
+1 MFKNINLLSLDDF

-35 NDIMGFIKQY
+35 NDIIDFIKQY

-52 GVIIDGRIPNPT
+52 GVIIDGHIPNPT
-64 PENLN
+64 PENLS

-98 DAQRNN
+98 DLQRNN

-116 LKSGKNQNI
+116 LKMGKNQNI

-142 RIVGQLGADNI
+142 RIVGQLGADNV

-158 FGDISQYELQLLTAL
+158 FGDISQYELQLLIAL
-173 SRAGADIVLLNSS
+173 SRAGADIVLLNSA
-186 GEQNYLKLDS
+186 GEQAYLKLDPKS
-196 QSTFSTLYNINS
+196 EFSTLYNINS
-208 GFPQDFSLKQIQK
+208 GFPKDFTLKQIQK
-221 SISDDQNR
+221 LISDEQNR
-229 QRMFGESP
+229 QRILGENP
-237 NLKPCTNAWLEK
+237 NLKPCTNAWFEK
-249 PELNEILKTNRG
+249 PELSEILKTNRG
-261 DNKEFFYNAF
+261 DNKEFFYNTF

-285 DMCAFYQNLK
+285 DMCNFYQNLK

-305 LTPPSTDEINTVKRT
+305 ITPPSTEEINAIKRT

-355 LLNSQKENTIQKLTS
+355 LLNSQKQNTIQKLTS

-384 DLFTNWNVNSPS
+384 DLFANWNINSLP

-442 LEIRYTNSVSVTAF
+442 LEIRYTNSISITAF
-456 PSAPAKMKVSTAA
+456 PSAHAKMKVSTAA

-481 SDSGMYRD
+481 SNSGMYRD
-489 KQHTKADIVTL
+489 KQHSKADIITL

-514 LKYRTGFSANG
+514 LKYRTGFSENG
-525 ESVSMPVLFSK
+525 ESVNVPVLFSK
-536 VSGVKNGSVSD
+536 ISGVKNGQISD

-555 ITPNTIVINS
+555 ITQDTIVVNS

-579 TQFLQNGKLQKN
+579 TQFLQNGRLQKN
-591 KIKSHKNYPYTILR
+591 KIKSHKNYQYNILR

-613 DKIQIMLDEKLI
+613 DKIQVMLDEKLI

-638 ATALNLDKHLLRII
+638 ATALNLDKNLLRII
-652 QQFDFTK
+652 QKFDFTK

-669 GEKTFSLEESIMV
+669 SEKTFSLEESILV
-682 CFLHLI
+682 AFLHLI

-700 QCIEQHFNQ
+700 QCIEGYFNQ

-724 PVPNFNEVNEGT
+724 HVPNFNEVNEGT

-743 FGRSFLNYG
+743 FGRSF
-752 IKSS
+752 

>member
-14 FLSLNNRKGNFVFF
+14 FLSLNDRKGNFVFF

-35 NDIMGFIKQY
+35 NDIMPFLKQY
-45 YMSARQN
+45 YISARQN
-52 GVIIDGRIPNPT
+52 GVIIDGRIANPT
-64 PENLN
+64 PENLS

-76 SDFMLDKAFLD
+76 SDFMLDKSFLGT
-87 NKLKKW
+87 KLKKW

-98 DAQRNN
+98 DFQRNN

-125 IKNAY
+125 IKNTY

-142 RIVGQLGADNI
+142 RIVGQLGANNI

-158 FGDISQYELQLLTAL
+158 FGDISQYELQLLIAL
-173 SRAGADIVLLNSS
+173 SRAGADIVLLNCA

-196 QSTFSTLYNINS
+196 KSEFSVLYNINS
-208 GFPQDFSLKQIQK
+208 GFPSNFSLKQIQK
-221 SISDDQNR
+221 LISDEQNH
-229 QRMFGESP
+229 QRILGESR
-237 NLKPCTNAWLEK
+237 NLKACTNAWLEK
-249 PELNEILKTNRG
+249 PELCEILKTNRG
-261 DNKEFFYNAF
+261 DNKEFFYNTF
-271 IVQYGVEDTLLFSS
+271 IVQYGVEDSLLFSS
-285 DMCAFYQNLK
+285 DMCKFYQNLK

-305 LTPPSTDEINTVKRT
+305 LTPPSTEEINAIKRT
-320 NYQNIEQ
+320 SYQNIEQ
-327 LASHLSQNISYPNN
+327 LVSHLSQNISYSNN

-355 LLNSQKENTIQKLTS
+355 LLKYQKQNTLQKLTS

-384 DLFTNWNVNSPS
+384 ELFSNWNITSLP

-415 FLSHLPVDVLVIMP
+415 FLSLLPVDVLVIMP
-429 DLSQSFTFSGENL
+429 DLSQSFTFSGDNL
-442 LEIRYTNSVSVTAF
+442 LEIRHTNSVAITSF

-489 KQHTKADIVTL
+489 KQHTKADIITL
-500 QTMYEEIFILWEQE
+500 QTMYEEIFILWEQD
-514 LKYRTGFSANG
+514 LKYRTGFSANSD
-525 ESVSMPVLFSK
+525 SVSMPVLFSK
-536 VSGVKNGSVSD
+536 VSGVKNGQVSD

-555 ITPNTIVINS
+555 ITPNTIVINN

-579 TQFLQNGKLQKN
+579 TQFLQNGRLQKN
-591 KIKSHKNYPYTILR
+591 KIKAHKNYPYAILR

-613 DKIQIMLDEKLI
+613 DKIQVILDEKLI

-638 ATALNLDKHLLRII
+638 ATALNLDKNLLRTI

-669 GEKTFSLEESIMV
+669 GEKTLSLEESIMV

-709 QIINEYQIGDYIYDL
+709 QIINEHQIGDYIYDL
-724 PVPNFNEVNEGT
+724 SIPNFNEVNQGT

-743 FGRSFLNYG
+743 FGRSF
-752 IKSS
+752 

>member
-14 FLSLNNRKGNFVFF
+14 FLSLNDRKGDFVFF

-35 NDIMGFIKQY
+35 NDIMHFIKQY
-45 YMSARQN
+45 YMSAKQN

-76 SDFMLDKAFLD
+76 SDFMLDKNFLD
-87 NKLKKW
+87 KKLKKW

-98 DAQRNN
+98 DLQRNN

-111 TFEDM
+111 TFDDM
-116 LKSGKNQNI
+116 LKAGKNQNI

-142 RIVGQLGADNI
+142 RIVGQLGENNL

-158 FGDISQYELQLLTAL
+158 WGEISQYELQLLIAL
-173 SRAGADIVLLNSS
+173 SRAGADILLLNGA
-186 GEQNYLKLDS
+186 GEQAYLKLDPKS
-196 QSTFSTLYNINS
+196 EFSTLYNINCD
-208 GFPQDFSLKQIQK
+208 FPKDFNLKQIEK
-221 SISDDQNR
+221 LISDEQNH
-229 QRMFGESP
+229 QRILGENP

-249 PELNEILKTNRG
+249 TELSEILKTNRG

-285 DMCAFYQNLK
+285 DMCNFYQNLK

-305 LTPPSTDEINTVKRT
+305 IVPPSTDEINAIKRT

-355 LLNSQKENTIQKLTS
+355 LLKNQKQNTIQKLTS

-384 DLFTNWNVNSPS
+384 DLFSNWNVNSSP

-404 SPSANEELFLN
+404 SPSANEEWFLN
-415 FLSHLPVDVLVIMP
+415 FLSNLPVDVVVIMP

-481 SDSGMYRD
+481 SNSGMYRD
-489 KQHTKADIVTL
+489 KQYAKADIITL

-514 LKYRTGFSANG
+514 LKYRTGFSANQDN
-525 ESVSMPVLFSK
+525 VSIPVIFSK
-536 VSGVKNGSVSD
+536 VSGVKDGQVSD

-555 ITPNTIVINS
+555 ITPDTIVINN

-579 TQFLQNGKLQKN
+579 TQFLQNGKLNKN
-591 KIKSHKNYPYTILR
+591 KIKSHKNYPYNILR

-613 DKIQIMLDEKLI
+613 DKIQVLLDEKLI
-625 RGTYQNGTEYTII
+625 CGTYQNGTEYTII
-638 ATALNLDKHLLRII
+638 ATALNLDKNLLRAI
-652 QQFDFTK
+652 QKFDFTK

-669 GEKTFSLEESIMV
+669 TEKTFSLEESIMAA
-682 CFLHLI
+682 FLHLI

-709 QIINEYQIGDYIYDL
+709 QIINEYQIGDYVYDL
-724 PVPNFNEVNEGT
+724 SVPNFNEVNEGT

-743 FGRSFLNYG
+743 FGRSF
-752 IKSS
+752 

>member
-229 QRMFGESP
+229 QRIFGENP

-305 LTPPSTDEINTVKRT
+305 LTPPSTDEINAVKRT

-327 LASHLSQNISYPNN
+327 LASHLSQNISYQNN

-442 LEIRYTNSVSVTAF
+442 LEIRYKNSVSVTAF

-724 PVPNFNEVNEGT
+724 PVPNFNDVNEGT

-743 FGRSFLNYG
+743 FGRSF
-752 IKSS
+752 

>member
-1 MFKNINLLSLNDF
+1 MFKNINLLSLDDF

-35 NDIMGFIKQY
+35 NDIIDFIKQY

-52 GVIIDGRIPNPT
+52 GVIIDGHIPNPT
-64 PENLN
+64 PENLS

-98 DAQRNN
+98 DLQRNN

-116 LKSGKNQNI
+116 LKMGKNQNI

-142 RIVGQLGADNI
+142 RIVGQLGADNV

-158 FGDISQYELQLLTAL
+158 LGDISQYELQLLIAL
-173 SRAGADIVLLNSS
+173 SRAGADIVILNSA
-186 GEQNYLKLDS
+186 GEQAYLKLDPKS
-196 QSTFSTLYNINS
+196 EFSTLYNINS
-208 GFPQDFSLKQIQK
+208 GFPKDFTLKQIQK
-221 SISDDQNR
+221 LISDEQNR
-229 QRMFGESP
+229 QRIFGENP
-237 NLKPCTNAWLEK
+237 NLKPCTNAWFEK
-249 PELNEILKTNRG
+249 PELSEILKTNRG

-285 DMCAFYQNLK
+285 DMCNFYQNLK

-305 LTPPSTDEINTVKRT
+305 ITPPSTEEINTIKRT

-355 LLNSQKENTIQKLTS
+355 LLNSQKQNTIQKLTS

-384 DLFTNWNVNSPS
+384 DLFANWNINSLP

-442 LEIRYTNSVSVTAF
+442 LEIRYTNSISITAF

-481 SDSGMYRD
+481 SNSGMYRD
-489 KQHTKADIVTL
+489 KQHSKADIITL

-514 LKYRTGFSANG
+514 LKYRTGFSENG
-525 ESVSMPVLFSK
+525 ESVNVPVLFSK
-536 VSGVKNGSVSD
+536 ISGVKNGQISD

-555 ITPNTIVINS
+555 ITQDTIVVNS

-579 TQFLQNGKLQKN
+579 TQFLQNGRLQKN
-591 KIKSHKNYPYTILR
+591 KIKSHKNYQYNILR

-613 DKIQIMLDEKLI
+613 DKIQVMLDEKLI

-638 ATALNLDKHLLRII
+638 ATALNLDKNLLRII
-652 QQFDFTK
+652 QKFDFTK

-669 GEKTFSLEESIMV
+669 SEKTFSLEESILV
-682 CFLHLI
+682 AFLHLI

-700 QCIEQHFNQ
+700 QCIEGYFNQ

-724 PVPNFNEVNEGT
+724 TVPNFNEVNEGT

-743 FGRSFLNYG
+743 FGRSF
-752 IKSS
+752 

>member
-116 LKSGKNQNI
+116 LKAVKNQNI

-142 RIVGQLGADNI
+142 RIVGQLGNDDI

-186 GEQNYLKLDS
+186 GEQNYLKLDP
-196 QSTFSTLYNINS
+196 QSAFSTLYNINS

-229 QRMFGESP
+229 ERMFGENP

-305 LTPPSTDEINTVKRT
+305 LTPPSTDEINAVKRT

-384 DLFTNWNVNSPS
+384 DLFTNWNVNSPP

-481 SDSGMYRD
+481 SDSGIYRD

-536 VSGVKNGSVSD
+536 VSGVKNGGVSD

-669 GEKTFSLEESIMV
+669 GEKTLSLEESIMV

-709 QIINEYQIGDYIYDL
+709 QIINEYQIGDYIYEL

-743 FGRSFLNYG
+743 FGRGF
-752 IKSS
+752 

>member
-98 DAQRNN
+98 DSQRNN

-116 LKSGKNQNI
+116 LKAGKNQNI

-186 GEQNYLKLDS
+186 CEQNYLKLDP
-196 QSTFSTLYNINS
+196 QSAFSTLYNINS

-221 SISDDQNR
+221 LISEDQNR
-229 QRMFGESP
+229 QRMFGENP

-305 LTPPSTDEINTVKRT
+305 LTPPSTDEINAVKRT

-327 LASHLSQNISYPNN
+327 LASHLSQNISYQNN

-536 VSGVKNGSVSD
+536 VSGVKNGGVSD

-591 KIKSHKNYPYTILR
+591 EIKSHKNYPYTILR

-669 GEKTFSLEESIMV
+669 GEKTLSLEESIMV

-743 FGRSFLNYG
+743 FGRSF
-752 IKSS
+752 

>member
-1 MFKNINLLSLNDF
+1 MFKNINLLSLDDF

-35 NDIMGFIKQY
+35 NDIIDFIKQY

-64 PENLN
+64 PENLS

-98 DAQRNN
+98 DLQRNN

-116 LKSGKNQNI
+116 LKMGKNQNI

-142 RIVGQLGADNI
+142 RIVGQLGANNV

-158 FGDISQYELQLLTAL
+158 FGDISQYELQLLIAL
-173 SRAGADIVLLNSS
+173 SRAGADIVLLNSA
-186 GEQNYLKLDS
+186 GEQAYLKLDPKS
-196 QSTFSTLYNINS
+196 EFSTLYNINS
-208 GFPQDFSLKQIQK
+208 GFPKDFTLKQIQK
-221 SISDDQNR
+221 LISDEQNR
-229 QRMFGESP
+229 QRIFGENP
-237 NLKPCTNAWLEK
+237 NLKPCTNAWFEK
-249 PELNEILKTNRG
+249 PELSEILKTNRG

-285 DMCAFYQNLK
+285 DMCNFYQNLK

-305 LTPPSTDEINTVKRT
+305 ITPPSTDEINTIKRT

-355 LLNSQKENTIQKLTS
+355 LLNSQKQNTIQKLTS

-384 DLFTNWNVNSPS
+384 DLFANWNINSLP

-442 LEIRYTNSVSVTAF
+442 LEIRYTNSISITAF

-481 SDSGMYRD
+481 SNSGMYRD
-489 KQHTKADIVTL
+489 KQHSKADIITL

-514 LKYRTGFSANG
+514 LKYRTGFSENG
-525 ESVSMPVLFSK
+525 ESVNVPVLFSK
-536 VSGVKNGSVSD
+536 ISGVKNGQISD

-555 ITPNTIVINS
+555 ITQDTIVINS

-579 TQFLQNGKLQKN
+579 TQFLQNGRLQKN
-591 KIKSHKNYPYTILR
+591 KIKSHKNYQYNILR

-613 DKIQIMLDEKLI
+613 DKIQVMLDEKLI

-638 ATALNLDKHLLRII
+638 ATALNLDKNLLRII
-652 QQFDFTK
+652 QKFDFTK

-669 GEKTFSLEESIMV
+669 SEKTFSLEESILV
-682 CFLHLI
+682 AFLHLI

-700 QCIEQHFNQ
+700 QCIEGYFNQ

-724 PVPNFNEVNEGT
+724 HVPNFNEVNEGT

-743 FGRSFLNYG
+743 FGRSF
-752 IKSS
+752 

>member
-1 MFKNINLLSLNDF
+1 MFKNINLLSLDDF

-35 NDIMGFIKQY
+35 NDIIDFIKQY

-64 PENLN
+64 PENLS

-98 DAQRNN
+98 DLQRNN

-116 LKSGKNQNI
+116 LKMGKNQNI

-142 RIVGQLGADNI
+142 RIVGQLGADNV

-158 FGDISQYELQLLTAL
+158 FGDISQYELQLLIAL
-173 SRAGADIVLLNSS
+173 SRAGADIVLLNSA
-186 GEQNYLKLDS
+186 GEQAYLKLDPKS
-196 QSTFSTLYNINS
+196 EFSTLYNINS
-208 GFPQDFSLKQIQK
+208 GFPKDFTLKQIQK
-221 SISDDQNR
+221 LISDEQNR
-229 QRMFGESP
+229 QRIFGENP
-237 NLKPCTNAWLEK
+237 NLKPCTNAWFEK
-249 PELNEILKTNRG
+249 PELSEILKTNRG

-285 DMCAFYQNLK
+285 DMCNFYQNLK

-305 LTPPSTDEINTVKRT
+305 ITPPSTEEINTIKRT

-355 LLNSQKENTIQKLTS
+355 LLSSQKQNTIQKLTS

-384 DLFTNWNVNSPS
+384 DLFANWNINSLP

-442 LEIRYTNSVSVTAF
+442 LEIRYTNSISITAF

-481 SDSGMYRD
+481 SNSGMYRD
-489 KQHTKADIVTL
+489 KQHSKADIITL

-514 LKYRTGFSANG
+514 LKYRTGFSENG
-525 ESVSMPVLFSK
+525 ESVNVPVLFSK
-536 VSGVKNGSVSD
+536 ISGVKNGQISD

-555 ITPNTIVINS
+555 ITQDTIVINS

-579 TQFLQNGKLQKN
+579 TQFLQNGRLQKN
-591 KIKSHKNYPYTILR
+591 KIKSHKNYQYNILR

-613 DKIQIMLDEKLI
+613 DKIQVMLDEKLI

-638 ATALNLDKHLLRII
+638 ATALNLDKNLLRII
-652 QQFDFTK
+652 QKFDFTK

-669 GEKTFSLEESIMV
+669 SEKTFSLEESILV
-682 CFLHLI
+682 AFLHLI

-700 QCIEQHFNQ
+700 QCIEGYFNQ

-724 PVPNFNEVNEGT
+724 HVPNFNEVNEGT

-743 FGRSFLNYG
+743 FGRSF
-752 IKSS
+752 